1 MLKVS
6 REVKQLSGAIAESL
20 QDEAGPSGLV
30 YIEQTEHLP
39 GFTRKRSGEQFI
51 YLDIHEATITDKKI
65 VARIK
70 ALAIPPAWS
79 KVWICPVVNGHLR
92 ATGRDAKGRRQ
103 YLYHSEWRTQRDTD
117 KFENLVEFGRELPR
131 LRQRVSRDMR
141 QRSLSKTRMVATIVR
156 LLEDFCCACVFLL
169 IHQSF
174 TRDRSARRR
183 QSELR

>member
-1 MLKVS
+1 MDPHKRS
-6 REVKQLSGAIAESL
+6 ACCRERLSLVRSWTEVRS
-20 QDEAGPSGLV
+20 LV

-103 YLYHSEWRTQRDTD
+103 YLYHSEWRIQRDTD

-141 QRSLSKTRMVATIVR
+141 QRSLRKTRMVATIVR
-156 LLEDFCCACVFLL
+156 LPEDFCCACVLLL